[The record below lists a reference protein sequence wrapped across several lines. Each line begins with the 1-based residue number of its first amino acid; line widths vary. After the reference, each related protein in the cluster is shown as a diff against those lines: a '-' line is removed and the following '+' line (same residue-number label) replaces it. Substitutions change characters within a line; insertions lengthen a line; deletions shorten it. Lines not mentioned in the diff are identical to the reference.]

1 MTKEETKQFNIRIAT
16 SLYDEIKEEADKQ
29 KITMTE
35 YVISKLTDDSDSID
49 DSYKKCYIEQLNN
62 QIEQQGRAIQD
73 KEKHIQDLARLLD
86 QQQQLT
92 LKTQEDKE
100 QLQIELKE
108 DTNKWWKSWKE

>member
-16 SLYDEIKEEADKQ
+16 SLYNEIKEVADEQ
-29 KITMTE
+29 EITMTE
-35 YVISKLTDDSDSID
+35 YVISKLTDDSERID
-49 DSYKKCYIEQLNN
+49 DSYKKRYIEELNN
-62 QIEQQGRAIQD
+62 QIEQQGQAIHD
-73 KEKHIQDLARLLD
+73 KEKHIQELARLID

-108 DTNKWWKSWKE
+108 DTNKWWKLWKE